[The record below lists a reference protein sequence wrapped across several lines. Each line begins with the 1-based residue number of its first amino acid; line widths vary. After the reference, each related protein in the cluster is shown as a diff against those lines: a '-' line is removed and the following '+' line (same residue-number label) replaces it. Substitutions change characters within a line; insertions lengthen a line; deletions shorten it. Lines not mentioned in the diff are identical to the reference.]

1 MSVVQRGIAAMYS
14 RFSLLLGLIL
24 MSQVASAGF
33 LKNAEER
40 LKEDVEKFPDK
51 ALLAEFYP
59 KDESLQRYKLEISGE
74 ALLLSQGEY
83 GGYKSNE
90 DVVQTYRRT
99 DYTQD
104 AVATRFKRYA
114 ESNKLTVSTYK
125 SRINQAVSAQNTPTS
140 LFGRYGHYADQDSCL
155 IATNASGRMVAILY
169 RFLRIEPN
177 FATKGFTQYSI
188 IVTGDAVRRVEDKV
202 PSSLLTDFKYPD

>member
-1 MSVVQRGIAAMYS
+1 MYARIS
-14 RFSLLLGLIL
+14 FLLVLTL
-24 MSQVASAGF
+24 MSQVAPAGF
-33 LKNAEER
+33 LKSAEER
-40 LKEDVEKFPDK
+40 LQEDAQKFSDK

-59 KDESLQRYKLEISGE
+59 KDDSLQRYKLEISPQS
-74 ALLLSQGEY
+74 LLLSQGEY

-90 DVVQTYRRT
+90 DVVQKYRQT

-104 AVATRFKRYA
+104 AVAIHFKHYA
-114 ESNKLTVSTYK
+114 DANKLTVSTYK
-125 SRINQAVSAQNTPTS
+125 SRINQVVSEQNTPES

-188 IVTGDAVRRVEDKV
+188 ILTGDPVRRIEDKV
-202 PSSLLTDFKYPD
+202 PQSLLTDFKYPAVN

>member
-1 MSVVQRGIAAMYS
+1 MYA
-14 RFSLLLGLIL
+14 RFSFLMGLML

-33 LKNAEER
+33 LKSAEER
-40 LKEDVEKFPDK
+40 LKEDAGKFPDK

-83 GGYKSNE
+83 SGYKSNE
-90 DVVQTYRRT
+90 DVVQTYRQT

-114 ESNKLTVSTYK
+114 EANKFTVSTYK

-155 IATNASGRMVAILY
+155 IAMNASGRMVAILY

-188 IVTGDAVRRVEDKV
+188 ILTGDAVRRVEDKV